1 VHPSMAEYLTEGAIS
16 RLSKLMIKHFVK
28 IKLDINDNINPDE
41 FTFVSTRTFRD
52 ITSDYL

>member
-1 VHPSMAEYLTEGAIS
+1 MAEYLTEGAIS
-16 RLSKLMIKHFVK
+16 RLSKLMIKHFIK